1 MRNRGIRKV
10 ALEKVTQVVQWRA
23 DLSPTS
29 VLLWLILQFMLFV
42 PPKDTYCPLRVTQKA
57 KVPPLRWVGKVLD
70 IIANCAHCL
79 YGCEMAQTTQESRAA
94 ASYKVHQEMT
104 QLFRTRMKAKLQTC
118 YI

>member
-42 PPKDTYCPLRVTQKA
+42 PPKDTYCPLRYILPFKSHTK
-57 KVPPLRWVGKVLD
+57 GKSAP
-70 IIANCAHCL
+70 IKM
-79 YGCEMAQTTQESRAA
+79 GW
-94 ASYKVHQEMT
+94 
-104 QLFRTRMKAKLQTC
+104 
-118 YI
+118 